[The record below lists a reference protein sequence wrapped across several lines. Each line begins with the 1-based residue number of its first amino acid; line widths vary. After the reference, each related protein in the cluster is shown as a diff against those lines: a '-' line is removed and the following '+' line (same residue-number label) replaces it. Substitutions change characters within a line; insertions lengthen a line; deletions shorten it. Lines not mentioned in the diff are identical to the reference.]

1 MARLPGNFTALL
13 CAAPWYRIRRR
24 AGDCSSF
31 YRTSPPRGR
40 FKEEP
45 MLLFDLDGTL
55 IDSNGV
61 WVEVD
66 KTFLARRGAPYT
78 KEYYE
83 GVAHTILSNCAVFT
97 KEYLHLEESCEE
109 IIAEWMELAA
119 DKYGTEV
126 PLKPHVIEYLNKC
139 REAGHRMAV
148 FTACVPDHC
157 RAAMEHLGLTS
168 YFERVIYA
176 QELGVDKK
184 SPAIFRAVAES
195 LGVSPRECVLFDDSL
210 TACKAAKA
218 AGMTVVG
225 VRDGYFDGTAVD
237 MREICDQYIESFAE
251 LL

>member
-1 MARLPGNFTALL
+1 
-13 CAAPWYRIRRR
+13 
-24 AGDCSSF
+24 
-31 YRTSPPRGR
+31 
-40 FKEEP
+40 
-45 MLLFDLDGTL
+45 MLIFDLDGTL

-66 KTFLARRGAPYT
+66 KTFLSRRGAPYT

-83 GVAHTILSNCAVFT
+83 GVAHTILSNCAIFT

-126 PLKPHVIEYLNKC
+126 PLKPHVKEYLDRC
-139 REAGHRMAV
+139 RDAGHRMAV
-148 FTACVPDHC
+148 FTACVPEHC
-157 RAAMEHLGLTS
+157 RAAMARHGLES

-195 LGVSPRECVLFDDSL
+195 LGVRPKECVLFDDSL
-210 TACKAAKA
+210 SACKAAKA

-225 VRDGYFDGTAVD
+225 VHDEWFTDTSVD
-237 MREICDQYIESFAE
+237 LREVCDQYIQDFGE